1 MIVVVGEVLD
11 VVDAIVDVIV
21 VGDVLDDVDSVVD
34 VEV

>member
-21 VGDVLDDVDSVVD
+21 VGDVLDEVDAVVD